1 MSRERGYIYITLNLN
16 QGGFF
21 MKHSFYDVKMKKKV
35 TAEVTKAVKYGKGTA
50 TRYAFKAETKDGRS
64 LTAFVK
70 KADWDAF
77 KK

>member
-1 MSRERGYIYITLNLN
+1 
-16 QGGFF
+16 
-21 MKHSFYDVKMKKKV
+21 MKHSFYYVKTKKKV
-35 TAEVTKAVKYGKGTA
+35 QAEVTAKVKYGKGTA
-50 TRYAFKAETKDGRS
+50 TRYAFKALTKDGRN

>member
-1 MSRERGYIYITLNLN
+1 MVTLNLN
-16 QGGFF
+16 RGVFN
-21 MKHSFYDVKMKKKV
+21 MKHSFYDVKLKKKV
-35 TAEVTKAVKYGKGTA
+35 TADVTKAVKYGKGTA

>member
-1 MSRERGYIYITLNLN
+1 MSRERGYIYITLNLKP
-16 QGGFF
+16 GGIF

-35 TAEVTKAVKYGKGTA
+35 TAEVTKAVKYGKGTR